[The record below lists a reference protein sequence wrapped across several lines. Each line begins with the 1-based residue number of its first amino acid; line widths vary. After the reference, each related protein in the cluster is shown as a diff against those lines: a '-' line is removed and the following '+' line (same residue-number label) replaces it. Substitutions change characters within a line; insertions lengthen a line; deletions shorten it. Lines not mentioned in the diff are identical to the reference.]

1 MGEREYR
8 RERDYN
14 QSNESEPTPTSSG
27 IRPQYSDASSLLS
40 KEQLDADDRRILS
53 RAGIDSGAV
62 ESDEVDSNPIQ
73 DFLNYVWGTAIGDW
87 NNNSDPMQDI
97 TNMVGG
103 VIPGVDQVL
112 DVRDFAAHLYY
123 MVIEKD
129 YDSAMRWVAL
139 GLTGVG
145 AVPIVG
151 SVVKGLGKLALF
163 HGGAT
168 AVARNAE
175 PIRKCYT

>member
-8 RERDYN
+8 QERDYN
-14 QSNESEPTPTSSG
+14 QSNESESTPKANSV
-27 IRPQYSDASSLLS
+27 RPQYSDASSLLS

-53 RAGIDSGAV
+53 RAGIDSGADKDK
-62 ESDEVDSNPIQ
+62 SDEVDSNPIK

-151 SVVKGLGKLALF
+151 SVVKDW
-163 HGGAT
+163 
-168 AVARNAE
+168 VS
-175 PIRKCYT
+175 